1 VPAELRE
8 FFVSRGIEVASTP
21 AADADD
27 SLAPADD
34 TDYGPE
40 PSTEEEKLSTVQRLA
55 GMTVPE
61 KVRAAMKG
69 TREMRSILVRD
80 PNKLV
85 ALSVL
90 SCPKITDMEVESFA
104 RMGSVGED
112 VLRSIAQ
119 TRAWVKNYNIVVALV
134 KNAKTPLAMSL
145 TLLKRLNEADVRR
158 ISIDRNVPEPL
169 RLAARKKLV
178 MGE

>member
-1 VPAELRE
+1 
-8 FFVSRGIEVASTP
+8 
-21 AADADD
+21 
-27 SLAPADD
+27 
-34 TDYGPE
+34 
-40 PSTEEEKLSTVQRLA
+40 
-55 GMTVPE
+55 
-61 KVRAAMKG
+61 
-69 TREMRSILVRD
+69 
-80 PNKLV
+80 
-85 ALSVL
+85 
-90 SCPKITDMEVESFA
+90 
-104 RMGSVGED
+104 